1 MKYILIYLL
10 NLADYATTVYLTG
23 LYGIACE
30 VNPLMRYALSV
41 PRMFAVVKLI
51 LFPLLL
57 LWMWRT
63 KKRRCGAGG
72 TGDVYRRCSGE
83 YQSDIQ
89 RIIAIYQ

>member
-10 NLADYATTVYLTG
+10 NLADYALTVYWTG

-41 PRMFAVVKLI
+41 PQMFAMVKLI

-63 KKRRCGAGG
+63 KKDDAALVVLGMFIVVVLLNTVQAFG
-72 TGDVYRRCSGE
+72 V
-83 YQSDIQ
+83 
-89 RIIAIYQ
+89 

>member
-41 PRMFAVVKLI
+41 PKLFAVVKLI
-51 LFPLLL
+51 LFPLVL

-63 KKRRCGAGG
+63 KKDDAAWMVLGMFIVVVLINLSPVFGA
-72 TGDVYRRCSGE
+72 
-83 YQSDIQ
+83 
-89 RIIAIYQ
+89 

>member
-10 NLADYATTVYLTG
+10 NLADYALTVYLTG

-41 PRMFAVVKLI
+41 PQMFAVVKLV
-51 LFPLLL
+51 LFPLML

-63 KKRRCGAGG
+63 KKDDAALVVLGMFIVVVLVNLSPIFN
-72 TGDVYRRCSGE
+72 T
-83 YQSDIQ
+83 
-89 RIIAIYQ
+89 

>member
-10 NLADYATTVYLTG
+10 NLADYALTVYWTG

-41 PRMFAVVKLI
+41 PQMFAVVKLI

-63 KKRRCGAGG
+63 KKDDAALVVLGMFIVVILVNVSPVLS
-72 TGDVYRRCSGE
+72 T
-83 YQSDIQ
+83 
-89 RIIAIYQ
+89 